1 MFINFNRKASLG
13 QESAV
18 DVMGIGLRSPHTAF
32 SYEHINWFL
41 QTGSLRN
48 ATLYSPLIF
57 HLITRSSIKSIPLER
72 DHRKC
77 TKLRIGLL
85 TLPGKKDV
93 TFFYLTTHS
102 EEKLPE
108 VS

>member
-18 DVMGIGLRSPHTAF
+18 DVMGIGVGSPRTAF
-32 SYEHINWFL
+32 IYEHINWFL
-41 QTGSLRN
+41 QTGNLRN

-57 HLITRSSIKSIPLER
+57 HLITRSSTKSIPPER
-72 DHRKC
+72 DHRKH

-85 TLPGKKDV
+85 TFPGKKAV
-93 TFFYLTTHS
+93 TFFYPTTQS

-108 VS
+108 VP